1 MILSNTGYFLLILLL
16 ILSFFYTF
24 VMSSWTRNMK
34 NCCRYI
40 LLVLF
45 LFTGADLFASVYNGG
60 LYFKSHSAP
69 SVDRTSLTLNDDK
82 PFDVSNEFTIS
93 FQMWVRNNEPDFGSI
108 LHLYTNTNQLV
119 RFSFVAWGR
128 RHYPALVFN

>member
-1 MILSNTGYFLLILLL
+1 
-16 ILSFFYTF
+16 
-24 VMSSWTRNMK
+24 MK

-93 FQMWVRNNEPDFGSI
+93 FQMLSLPCSHERQGAGFYKGSFR
-108 LHLYTNTNQLV
+108 Y
-119 RFSFVAWGR
+119 
-128 RHYPALVFN
+128 

>member
-1 MILSNTGYFLLILLL
+1 
-16 ILSFFYTF
+16 
-24 VMSSWTRNMK
+24 MK

-93 FQMWVRNNEPDFGSI
+93 FQMWVRNNEPDFRITTIAMNTSGLLI
-108 LHLYTNTNQLV
+108 LNIAFIYEYEPISA
-119 RFSFVAWGR
+119 FFICCGR
-128 RHYPALVFN
+128 A